1 MAQSPHPGAAGG
13 LRVTFSNPAGDAKA
27 NASAYVRSLYE
38 VLGRRDPLE
47 VYAELVPAVE
57 SLIADLDEATL
68 RRPERPGKWAIVEVV
83 QHLADTEIVYGY
95 RMRMTLT
102 HPAANLQ
109 GYDQDAWARELRYID
124 VPVEQ
129 AMSQLRILRAANL
142 RMLRGLTDEQLDR
155 TGQHDERGPESVR
168 TMMEMIA
175 AHDLVHRKQ
184 IQRIRAAL
192 GVGEAF
198 QAS

>member
-1 MAQSPHPGAAGG
+1 MS
-13 LRVTFSNPAGDAKA
+13 FSNPAGTAKA

-38 VLGRRDPLE
+38 VLGDRDPFE

-57 SLIADLDEATL
+57 TLVRGLDDATL

-95 RMRMTLT
+95 RMRMALT

-124 VPVEQ
+124 VPIEQ
-129 AMSQLRILRAANL
+129 AMSQLRVLRAANL
-142 RMLRGLTDEQLDR
+142 RMLRALSDEQLDR
-155 TGQHDERGPESVR
+155 SGLHDERGPESVR
-168 TMMEMIA
+168 TMMQMIA
-175 AHDLVHRKQ
+175 AHDLVHRNQ
-184 IQRIRAAL
+184 IARIRAAL
-192 GVGEAF
+192 GVG
-198 QAS
+198 